1 MITLNDVQGGL
12 IARAK
17 AQSALVALLPSGTQ
31 EIKEDEWQGDRF
43 SYPCVRLDL
52 GPMYPVEDCEMFRV
66 TFSFQAYSE
75 SPTSMEANAIASEI
89 NDLFHN
95 KSFKQGNVRF
105 LVYGRG
111 LTPAIRQD
119 ERTWRAA
126 ANFQALVE

>member
-1 MITLNDVQGGL
+1 VKTLNDVQGGL

-17 AQSALVALLPSGTQ
+17 LQSALIAMLPSGTS
-31 EIKEDEWQGDRF
+31 EIKEDEWQGAIF

-52 GPMYPVEDCEMFRV
+52 GPMYPIADCEMARV
-66 TFSFQAYSE
+66 TFSWQAYSE
-75 SPTSMEANAIASEI
+75 SPTSFEANAIASEI

-95 KSFKQGNVRF
+95 KSFTQNGVRF
-105 LVYGRG
+105 LVCGRG